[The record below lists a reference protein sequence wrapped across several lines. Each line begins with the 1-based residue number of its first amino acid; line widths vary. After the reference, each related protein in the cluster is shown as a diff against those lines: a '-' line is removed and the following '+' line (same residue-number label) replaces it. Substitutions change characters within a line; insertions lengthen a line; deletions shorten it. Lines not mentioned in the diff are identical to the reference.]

1 MSSKYVYTDDMET
14 RMKDV
19 FSNGIDEAKIQTL
32 VEEFDFPRRSVTAKA
47 RKLGFTVPKKQGE
60 PPKFDE
66 QETADLV
73 ELLNTNK
80 GALTAEDI
88 ASQFVGGKFNARQIT
103 GKALS
108 LEMTGH
114 IKPAEK
120 KVTPKTYTDAEE
132 AVIRKM
138 VGNNAYLEEIAD
150 ELGKAVNSVR
160 GKLLSMELK
169 APQKHKKDT
178 KKDAYEDIE
187 SLAADKTVVEL
198 AEHFGKTERGVK
210 TVLARRRVKA
220 KDYTPKTIED

>member
-19 FSNGIDEAKIQTL
+19 FANGIDEGKIQSL

-73 ELLNTNK
+73 ELLETKK
-80 GALTAEDI
+80 GSLTAEEI

-132 AVIRKM
+132 DVIRKM
-138 VGNNAYLEEIAD
+138 VANNAYLEDIAD
-150 ELGKAVNSVR
+150 ELGKALNSVR

-169 APQKHKKDT
+169 ATQRDKKDT
-178 KKDAYEDIE
+178 KKDAYEHIE
-187 SLAADKTVVEL
+187 TLAANKTVSEL

-210 TVLARRRVKA
+210 TVLARRRVEA
-220 KDYTPKTIED
+220 KDYKPKTIES